1 MRCLPFLHGE
11 DKEEDPVT
19 ISASVRSISTTSTE
33 RDVRSGSGF
42 TSLNVSDM
50 SAESIRRT
58 QYPSFTDRPSNLRV
72 FSFPEL
78 KSATRNFSRSLMVG
92 EGGFGCVYRGTIKT
106 PDEPSDRMEIAGQKE
121 WLTEMN
127 VLGIVDHPNLVK
139 LVGYCADDDE
149 RGVQRLLVYEYMP
162 NGSVDDHLSNR
173 STSTL
178 SWPMRLKVA
187 LDSARGLKYLHEEME
202 FQVIFRDLKTSNI
215 LLDENWNA
223 KLSDFGLARHG
234 PTEGLTHVSTAVVG
248 TLGYAAPE
256 YMQTGRLTA
265 KSDIWSYG
273 VLLYELIT
281 GRRPIDRNRP
291 KSEQKLLD
299 WVKPY
304 IGDKKRFP
312 IIIDP
317 RLEGH
322 YNPKSITKLA
332 SVANRCLVRM
342 PKSRPKMS
350 EVYEMVQKIV
360 DSVETGPPQP
370 PLHYHGSVSAP
381 GAKRTKKGS
390 LKRRLQE
397 FKFGCRNIVWRGR
410 KPEVVKTF

>member
-1 MRCLPFLHGE
+1 
-11 DKEEDPVT
+11 
-19 ISASVRSISTTSTE
+19 
-33 RDVRSGSGF
+33 
-42 TSLNVSDM
+42 
-50 SAESIRRT
+50 
-58 QYPSFTDRPSNLRV
+58 
-72 FSFPEL
+72 
-78 KSATRNFSRSLMVG
+78 MV
-92 EGGFGCVYRGTIKT
+92 
-106 PDEPSDRMEIAGQKE
+106 
-121 WLTEMN
+121 
-127 VLGIVDHPNLVK
+127 
-139 LVGYCADDDE
+139 
-149 RGVQRLLVYEYMP
+149 
-162 NGSVDDHLSNR
+162 
-173 STSTL
+173 
-178 SWPMRLKVA
+178 
-187 LDSARGLKYLHEEME
+187 E
-202 FQVIFRDLKTSNI
+202 FEQ
-215 LLDENWNA
+215 
-223 KLSDFGLARHG
+223 
-234 PTEGLTHVSTAVVG
+234 VVG

-291 KSEQKLLD
+291 KSEQKLLE

-322 YNPKSITKLA
+322 YNPRSITKLA

-397 FKFGCRNIVWRGR
+397 FKFGCRNIVWRGWKR
-410 KPEVVKTF
+410 EVVKTF